1 MTLPKLSTPR
11 RLAAATALMVGAAM
25 VVTAQP
31 AAATPTGC
39 SSWYVGRGIVRATC
53 TGGTGTVTA
62 FGTCND
68 WGSGDSWYTEGAA
81 VPPGEISQAWCPS
94 GPLRGITDGGYYTTG

>member
-1 MTLPKLSTPR
+1 MPLHTLSTSR
-11 RLAAATALMVGAAM
+11 RLAAAAALLVGATM
-25 VVTAQP
+25 VITAQP

-39 SSWYVGRGIVRATC
+39 SSWYVGRGIVRASC

-62 FGTCND
+62 YGTCND
-68 WGSGDSWYTEGAA
+68 WWSGDSWYTEGAA
-81 VPPGEISQAWCPS
+81 VPPGQVSEAWCPS